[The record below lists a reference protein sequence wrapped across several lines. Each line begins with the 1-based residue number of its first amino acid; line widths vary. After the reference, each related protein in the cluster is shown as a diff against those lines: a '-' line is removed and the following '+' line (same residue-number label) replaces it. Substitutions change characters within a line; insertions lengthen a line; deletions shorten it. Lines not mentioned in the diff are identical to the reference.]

1 MIFPERLKLLRTT
14 KHLLQKDLAKL
25 LDITTSAY
33 GFYEQGKRTPDPA
46 ALILLADFFDVSLDY
61 LLGRTDQSKPTIP
74 PVDKASGDLPQEALD
89 RIEEFKDLMR
99 LKYGE
104 NHSSNKSQ

>member
-33 GFYEQGKRTPDPA
+33 GFYEQGKRTPDPV
-46 ALILLADFFDVSLDY
+46 ALIQLADFFDVSLDY
-61 LLGRTDQSKPTIP
+61 LLGRTDQSKPPIP
-74 PVDKASGDLPQEALD
+74 PVEKESCDLPQEAL
-89 RIEEFKDLMR
+89 IESKN
-99 LKYGE
+99 LKT
-104 NHSSNKSQ
+104 